1 MGWFSEFFFE
11 YETPRMALL
20 KDRKI
25 GVVCRLIQLGVLVYI
40 IGWVFIYE
48 KGYQSEDGIIS
59 SVSVKVKG
67 VTSTNDSDHGFRV
80 WDVADYVFPEQG
92 DDSFLV
98 MTNFIST
105 RQQQG
110 HCPELPGPLTICSSD
125 NDCKYGPLE
134 NGIKTGKC
142 VEYNNSAKKTCEI
155 YGWCPVEN
163 DSNIPSPAL
172 LLEAERFTVFIKNTI
187 TFPEFKVTRS
197 NLDESITKSYLA
209 NCTYEKDPLCPIFK
223 LGNLIQTAG
232 FDFNE
237 VALKGG
243 AVGIVIKWDCNLDFP
258 EKYCRPTYDV
268 HGLYGGGKQSSASL
282 GYNFRY
288 AKYFMEEKIEKRTLY
303 KVFGI
308 RFDIIVHGKAG
319 KFDIIP
325 TMTAIGSGVG
335 IFGVATVVCD
345 LLLLY
350 IMPHRH
356 FYKNMKFKYTEE
368 QEECEILP

>member
-80 WDVADYVFPEQG
+80 WDVADYVFPEQHAWLIIIL
-92 DDSFLV
+92 SF
-98 MTNFIST
+98 TA
-105 RQQQG
+105 QEG
-110 HCPELPGPLTICSSD
+110 LT
-125 NDCKYGPLE
+125 
-134 NGIKTGKC
+134 
-142 VEYNNSAKKTCEI
+142 
-155 YGWCPVEN
+155 
-163 DSNIPSPAL
+163 SPW
-172 LLEAERFTVFIKNTI
+172 
-187 TFPEFKVTRS
+187 S

-308 RFDIIVHGKAG
+308 RFDIIVHGKIDASYVSVLQSLMLSLLPIPEAG
-319 KFDIIP
+319 
-325 TMTAIGSGVG
+325 TLQQGTGAWGVRYG
-335 IFGVATVVCD
+335 QGPVQAEPCYDKPPQKSINRVLLSEETILFQITVAS
-345 LLLLY
+345 
-350 IMPHRH
+350 
-356 FYKNMKFKYTEE
+356 
-368 QEECEILP
+368 